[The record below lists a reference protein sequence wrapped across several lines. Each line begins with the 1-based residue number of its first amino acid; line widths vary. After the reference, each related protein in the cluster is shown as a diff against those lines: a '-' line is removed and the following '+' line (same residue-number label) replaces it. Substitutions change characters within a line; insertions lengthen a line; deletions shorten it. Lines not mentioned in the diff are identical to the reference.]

1 MLTLILFAVVISLLS
16 LIYYWAYEKQK
27 YWRVRG
33 IPHIRSPILLGHF
46 YKTVLLKESNISAL
60 SYLYNH
66 PDANG
71 KPFVGINV
79 FHKPTVLLRDPD
91 LIKRILITDFQHFPN
106 HHTGADPVY
115 DPISGQN
122 IFQIKSPHWKELRVK
137 LSPTFTSGKMK
148 QMFYMVENVGNILGE
163 TVDGLVKSGR
173 PDVEMRSLLARF
185 TIDSISIVA
194 FGTESGC
201 LKNPETS
208 EFLQA
213 AQISFQN
220 RYMDKVAG
228 HLIFFLSNFTKVLR
242 VKTLH
247 PTFEAFLRRLYH
259 EVITNRMKNGETR
272 NDLIDTLIAL
282 KQAKVAKGELVMSDD
297 ILIAQA
303 AVFFFAGF
311 ETSSSTLEFFF
322 YLIAKHPK
330 IQTKIRQEILEA
342 LAKHGKMNYELI
354 ANYLPYLTAALKE
367 TLRLYPILPFLDR
380 ECDAMEGYSMEPYSS
395 FKIPRGMPVY
405 IPIYSLQRDPE
416 YFPDPDHFIPERF
429 YSDNGTTN
437 EFLWLPFSTGPRS
450 CIGERFA
457 MMQMRV
463 AIVSLL
469 KSYSIELT
477 DGSPKSIELDKEGV
491 FLHNKQPIMLKFVA
505 AS

>member
-1 MLTLILFAVVISLLS
+1 MLTLVLFAVAISLLS
-16 LIYYWAYEKQK
+16 LIYYWAYEKQN
-27 YWRVRG
+27 YWKVRS
-33 IPHIRSPILLGHF
+33 IPHIRSPLLLGHF

-79 FHKPTVLLRDPD
+79 FHKPTVLVRDPD

-106 HHTGADPVY
+106 HHTGADPVH
-115 DPISGQN
+115 DPIGGQN
-122 IFQIKSPHWKELRVK
+122 LFQIKTPHWRELRVK
-137 LSPTFTSGKMK
+137 LSPTFSSGKMK

-163 TVDGLVKSGR
+163 TVDELVKGCT
-173 PDVEMRSLLARF
+173 PDVEMRSLFARF

-201 LKNPETS
+201 LKNPQTS
-208 EFLQA
+208 EFFRM

-220 RYMDKVAG
+220 RYVDKVAG
-228 HLIFFLSNFTKVLR
+228 QLLFFLSNFIKVLR
-242 VKTLH
+242 VKTFH
-247 PTFEAFLRRLYH
+247 PVFEAFLRRLYD
-259 EVITNRMKNGETR
+259 EVMIDRMKSGETR

-282 KQAKVAKGELVMSDD
+282 KQAKVGKGELVMSND
-297 ILIAQA
+297 ILVAQA
-303 AVFFFAGF
+303 AVFLVAGF

-322 YLIAKHPK
+322 YLIAKHPN

-354 ANYLPYLTAALKE
+354 ASDLPYLTAALKE

-429 YSDNGTTN
+429 YSNNGTTN
-437 EFLWLPFSTGPRS
+437 EFLWLPFSNGPRN

-457 MMQMRV
+457 MMQMKI

-469 KSYSIELT
+469 KSFSVELT
-477 DGSPKSIELDKEGV
+477 KGSPKNIELDKEGA
-491 FLHNKQPIMLKFVA
+491 FLHSKQPITLKFVA